1 MAFNFY
7 MPDIGEGVV
16 EGEIVSWKVKQ
27 GDRVKLDQPL
37 VEVMTD
43 KATVELPSPRAG
55 TIVKI
60 HYQDGQICPVGQI
73 LVTIEEEAGAAAS
86 PGPAGNGQPG
96 HASPPP
102 PAPHA
107 AAPPTPPAP
116 AQAAGPR
123 PRSPT
128 HTASPPPFPP
138 GPSAAAPP
146 PFGSGPAIPG
156 QAAQAAAPGPS
167 GSATAP
173 YPAVSAAVA
182 HAAGGAIQVV
192 DATPSRQRV
201 LATPATRRLA
211 RQLGV
216 EIGRVPPTGPHGRV
230 TTADVRSYQSNGGA
244 IHAEAAAPAPQQPS
258 GPPASSISDPG
269 RVGDEERIPLRGIRR
284 RIAESMARSKR
295 TAAHFTY
302 VEEIDMTELV
312 AVRER
317 ARARAAERGVKLNY
331 LPFIVKA
338 CVSGLKKWP
347 QLNASLDE
355 TTQEI
360 VRKKYYHVGIAAQGP
375 QGLTV
380 SVVRD
385 ADRRSIFDLSREI
398 DRLAEA
404 VRGNTAT
411 REELTG
417 STFTITSLGKLGGVL
432 ATPIINFPEVA
443 ILGVHKIEERPAVRN
458 GQIVIRQLMNLSIS
472 VDHRLADGWDG
483 AMFVQDVKSLL
494 EDPTTMFME
503 MV

>member
-16 EGEIVSWKVKQ
+16 EGEIVAWKVKE
-27 GDRVKLDQPL
+27 GDAVKLDQPI

-60 HYQDGQICPVGQI
+60 NYKDGQICPVGQI
-73 LVTIEEEAGAAAS
+73 LVVIDDEAGAKRAPVASATTTLLPTASAGADNGRGATPPRSAPSPSTSPTIPLTTIPRHNPPAIAVAAS
-86 PGPAGNGQPG
+86 
-96 HASPPP
+96 
-102 PAPHA
+102 
-107 AAPPTPPAP
+107 AAP
-116 AQAAGPR
+116 
-123 PRSPT
+123 
-128 HTASPPPFPP
+128 
-138 GPSAAAPP
+138 
-146 PFGSGPAIPG
+146 
-156 QAAQAAAPGPS
+156 
-167 GSATAP
+167 
-173 YPAVSAAVA
+173 
-182 HAAGGAIQVV
+182 AAGGAIQVV
-192 DATPSRQRV
+192 DVTASRQRV

-216 EIGRVPPTGPHGRV
+216 EIGKVPPTGKHGRV
-230 TTADVRSYQSNGGA
+230 TTDDVRGYRPGAGGA
-244 IHAEAAAPAPQQPS
+244 AGTGGAAPA
-258 GPPASSISDPG
+258 APG
-269 RVGDEERIPLRGIRR
+269 TRAHAPIAIAVGGEEERIPLRGMRK
-284 RIAESMARSKR
+284 RIAESMARSTQ

-317 ARARAAERGVKLNY
+317 AKARAAERGVKLTY

-338 CVSGLKKWP
+338 VVSGLKKWP

-375 QGLTV
+375 HGLVV

-404 VRGNTAT
+404 VRSNTAT
-411 REELTG
+411 REDLTG
-417 STFTITSLGKLGGVL
+417 STFTISSLGKLGGL
-432 ATPIINFPEVA
+432 HATPIINFPEVA

-458 GQIVIRQLMNLSIS
+458 GQIVARHLMNLSIS

-483 AMFVQDVKSLL
+483 AMFVQDVKALL

>member
-1 MAFNFY
+1 MAFDFY

-16 EGEIVSWKVKQ
+16 EGEIVAWKVKV
-27 GDRVKLDQPL
+27 GDKVKLDQPI

-55 TIVKI
+55 TIAKI
-60 HYQDGQICPVGQI
+60 NFKDGEICPVGKI
-73 LVTIEEEAGAAAS
+73 LVVIDEDGA
-86 PGPAGNGQPG
+86 
-96 HASPPP
+96 
-102 PAPHA
+102 
-107 AAPPTPPAP
+107 
-116 AQAAGPR
+116 
-123 PRSPT
+123 
-128 HTASPPPFPP
+128 TASPP
-138 GPSAAAPP
+138 AKAP
-146 PFGSGPAIPG
+146 
-156 QAAQAAAPGPS
+156 
-167 GSATAP
+167 
-173 YPAVSAAVA
+173 A
-182 HAAGGAIQVV
+182 HAATSGNGSGRPVSAGPAAIPVV
-192 DATPSRQRV
+192 DATPGRERV

-216 EIGRVPPTGPHGRV
+216 EIGRVPATGKHGRV
-230 TTADVRSYQSNGGA
+230 TTEDVKRFESNGGA
-244 IHAEAAAPAPQQPS
+244 AVTAIAHAPKAHAPIAIPRA
-258 GPPASSISDPG
+258 GLDYE
-269 RVGDEERIPLRGIRR
+269 EERIPLRGMRK
-284 RIAESMARSKR
+284 RIAESMARSVH

-317 ARARAAERGVKLNY
+317 AKSRAADRGVKLNY
-331 LPFIVKA
+331 LPFIIKA
-338 CVSGLKKWP
+338 VVSGLKRWP

-375 QGLTV
+375 QGLVV

-385 ADRRSIFDLSREI
+385 ADMRSIFDISREI

-404 VRGNTAT
+404 VRTNTAT
-411 REELTG
+411 RDELTG
-417 STFTITSLGKLGGVL
+417 STFTISSLGKLGGVL

-443 ILGVHKIEERPAVRN
+443 IIGVHKIEERPAVRN
-458 GQIVIRQLMNLSIS
+458 HQIVIRHLMNLSIS

-483 AMFVQDVKSLL
+483 AMFLQDVKSLL

>member
-1 MAFNFY
+1 MAFDFY

-16 EGEIVSWKVKQ
+16 EGEIVAWRVKV
-27 GDRVKLDQPL
+27 GDKVKLDQPI

-55 TIVKI
+55 TIAKI
-60 HYQDGQICPVGQI
+60 NYKDGDICPVGKV
-73 LVTIEEEAGAAAS
+73 LVVIDEEGGAA
-86 PGPAGNGQPG
+86 
-96 HASPPP
+96 
-102 PAPHA
+102 
-107 AAPPTPPAP
+107 
-116 AQAAGPR
+116 
-123 PRSPT
+123 
-128 HTASPPPFPP
+128 TASPPPAHGKRENGHGKPAEP
-138 GPSAAAPP
+138 ARAPQAHAQTAAPSA
-146 PFGSGPAIPG
+146 
-156 QAAQAAAPGPS
+156 
-167 GSATAP
+167 
-173 YPAVSAAVA
+173 
-182 HAAGGAIQVV
+182 GGGIQVV
-192 DATPSRQRV
+192 DATENRTRV

-216 EIGRVPPTGPHGRV
+216 EIGRVPATGKHGRV
-230 TTADVRSYQSNGGA
+230 TSDDVKRFQGNGS
-244 IHAEAAAPAPQQPS
+244 AAPAAQGARAGYAPIAIAK
-258 GPPASSISDPG
+258 PAAG
-269 RVGDEERIPLRGIRR
+269 YEEERVPLRGMRK
-284 RIAESMARSKR
+284 RIAESMARSKS

-312 AVRER
+312 AVRDR
-317 ARARAAERGVKLNY
+317 ARSRAAERGVKLNY

-338 CVSGLKKWP
+338 VVSGLKKWP

-375 QGLTV
+375 QGLVVT
-380 SVVRD
+380 VVRD
-385 ADRRSIFDLSREI
+385 ADKRSIFDLSREI
-398 DRLAEA
+398 DRLGEA
-404 VRGNTAT
+404 VRTNTAT

-417 STFTITSLGKLGGVL
+417 STFTISSLGKLGGVL

-458 GQIVIRQLMNLSIS
+458 GQIVARHLMNLSIS

-483 AMFVQDVKSLL
+483 AMFLQDVKSLL